1 MADEIKNNELDD
13 EVLDSVS
20 GGGWFSGYGGYKSG
34 SQPAFH
40 VGEHVII
47 NKSYYV
53 VVGISDVRYG
63 ATITSVSK
71 CKNGSDQYTYSIKYD
86 DGDTEDNIYESQM
99 FEKIDGQWTQYTN
112 VNY

>member
-20 GGGWFSGYGGYKSG
+20 GGGWFSSEGYYKSG

-40 VGEHVII
+40 VGDRVIV

-53 VVGISDVRYG
+53 VVGIADMRYY
-63 ATITSVSK
+63 AEIKSVSE
-71 CKNGSDQYTYSIKYD
+71 CKNGSGQYTYSIKYD

-99 FEKIDGQWTQYTN
+99 FERNGGQWTQYTS
-112 VNY
+112 VN